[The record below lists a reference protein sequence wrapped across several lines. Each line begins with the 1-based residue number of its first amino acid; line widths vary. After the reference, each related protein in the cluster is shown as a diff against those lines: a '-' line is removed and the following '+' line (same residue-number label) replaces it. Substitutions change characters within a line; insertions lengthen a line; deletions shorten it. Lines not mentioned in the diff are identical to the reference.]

1 MFRFFSCL
9 FGKTPEERNQE
20 EQIQAL
26 NKTINKQKEKLKEL
40 EENKS
45 NEAFKLEDLRE
56 KLSEKEKILKEQG
69 NVEQE
74 IYYEELRK
82 SARRHYAQSNGLK
95 FHEDDNTDGSSE
107 PDPDVLD
114 IDINPYE
121 KERRKREKDKPSN
134 ER

>member
-26 NKTINKQKEKLKEL
+26 NETIDTQKKKLEDL
-40 EENKS
+40 ENNKS
-45 NEAFKLEDLRE
+45 NESWKIEDLE
-56 KLSEKEKILKEQG
+56 KQLEEKQELLTQQG
-69 NVEQE
+69 NAEEEV
-74 IYYEELRK
+74 YLEELRK

-121 KERRKREKDKPSN
+121 AKQ
-134 ER
+134 